1 MRNIL
6 VPVNQVHK
14 ILKGTQKK
22 MLIPFSSKVKPFD
35 KAEKL
40 SFRYCDTLKNSRKQ
54 IEFAQMDLYHAYI
67 CTISLDKIRF
77 NHESIKWPRTLRRI
91 ARLCGHESFRHLIG
105 FMVTSKIGV
114 PGKFYMIGWK
124 EVEFTLGQQK

>member
-1 MRNIL
+1 MRVIL
-6 VPVNQVHK
+6 VPVNSVHK

-22 MLIPFSSKVKPFD
+22 LLIPYNSRVKPFD
-35 KAEKL
+35 KSEKL
-40 SFRYCDTLKNSRKQ
+40 SFRYWDTSKSPKQ
-54 IEFAQMDLYHAYI
+54 QVEFAQMDLYHAYRV
-67 CTISLDKIRF
+67 TISLDKIRF
-77 NHESIKWPRTLRRI
+77 NHESIKWQRTLRRL

-124 EVEFTLGQQK
+124 EVEFTLGR